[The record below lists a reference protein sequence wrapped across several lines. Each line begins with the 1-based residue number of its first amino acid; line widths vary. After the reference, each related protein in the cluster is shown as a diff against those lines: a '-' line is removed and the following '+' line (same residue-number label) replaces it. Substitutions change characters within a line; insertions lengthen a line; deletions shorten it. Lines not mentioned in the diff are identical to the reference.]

1 MALIHSPNIV
11 RNGLALAL
19 DAANPRSYPGTGTS
33 WFDLSGNGNTGTLT
47 NGPTFNSANLGS
59 IDFDR
64 VDDHITTTGMSN
76 FSYTNGIT
84 VLIWHYNQ
92 SGAGSGSYR
101 GVVTNGTVADRLGG
115 FDFRYGRED
124 YFGGTNNGTRLQWLI
139 TNTNGASTSINIFA
153 NLNEWHQYIG
163 TYNNSTVSVYKDGQ
177 LFDSITHTAGGQ
189 LKTTIDSTTIG
200 RSPGTSEY
208 LNGKL
213 SQVQIYNRALTA
225 GEVLQNFNAT
235 KERYGL

>member
-1 MALIHSPNIV
+1 MAYHHSPRIITD
-11 RNGLALAL
+11 GLVLVL
-19 DAANPRSYPGTGTS
+19 DAANQKSYPGSGTTWS
-33 WFDLSGNGNTGTLT
+33 DLSGNGNNGTLI
-47 NGPTFNSANLGS
+47 NGPTFDSGNLGS
-59 IDFDR
+59 LEFDR
-64 VDDHITTTGMSN
+64 VDDHVTTTGMSN

-92 SGAGSGSYR
+92 SGAGSGLYR

-115 FDFRYGRED
+115 FDLRYGRED
-124 YFGGTNNGTRLQWLI
+124 YFGGTNDGTRLQWLI
-139 TNTNGASTSINIFA
+139 TNSGGVSTSISMFA
-153 NLNEWHQYIG
+153 NLNEWHHYVG
-163 TYNNSTVSVYKDGQ
+163 TYNNNTVSVYKDGQ

-213 SQVQIYNRALTA
+213 SQVQIYSRALSA
-225 GEVLQNFNAT
+225 AEVSQNYNAT
-235 KERYGL
+235 KGRFGL